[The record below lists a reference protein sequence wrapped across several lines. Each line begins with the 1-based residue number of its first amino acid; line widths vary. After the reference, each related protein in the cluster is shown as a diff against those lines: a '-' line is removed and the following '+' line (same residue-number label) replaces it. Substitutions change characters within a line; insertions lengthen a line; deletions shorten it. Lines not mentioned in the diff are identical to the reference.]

1 MQRGLLVFCLLA
13 MCFMSMVSAQEKNVR
28 ARELED
34 KALFEKEEASL
45 WGRLLEADM
54 SMSGAEPEGK
64 KGGKKEGKKGGKKE
78 GKKGGKG
85 KGGKKE
91 GKGKGGKKEGKGKGG
106 KGKGGKKERARS
118 LLVNV
123 V

>member
-1 MQRGLLVFCLLA
+1 
-13 MCFMSMVSAQEKNVR
+13 MSMVSAQEKNVR
-28 ARELED
+28 ARQLD
-34 KALFEKEEASL
+34 DSAIVAKEEASL
-45 WGRLLEADM
+45 WGRLLEYDV
-54 SMSGAEPEGK
+54 SMSGGMPEGK

-78 GKKGGKG
+78 GKKGGKKEGKG

-91 GKGKGGKKEGKGKGG
+91 GKGKGKGGKKEGKGKGKGG

-118 LLVNV
+118 LLLNV